1 MVRHVDQ
8 APARP
13 AEGLVN
19 EHEAA
24 RRLGMKVSTLRRWRW
39 QGIGPVFCRIGAAV
53 RYDPRDLVAFIAAGR
68 RASTS
73 ADQPP
78 ETV

>member
-1 MVRHVDQ
+1 MVRYLDH

-53 RYDPRDLVAFIAAGR
+53 RYDPSDLDAFITAGR

-73 ADQPP
+73 ANQPP
-78 ETV
+78 VTT